1 MAGVA
6 LLSVA
11 AVAGSAM
18 TNESCAAYEYICRR
32 IPNRNPTLQR
42 EGTGKNQ
49 VRVTP
54 PHLTESQYHVSPQSC
69 SGQLPVLLAPL
80 SMQTPP
86 KQRSEEAKILDEEQP
101 EQEKEDVLRAMLF
114 VAEDEIR
121 AKEVQV
127 ELMQQMLVTTEQE
140 IGSKDDR
147 IGELVNENTKLRDE
161 LAKFAQLFDRCLSKS
176 EGPRGSLSS
185 MATPPKPAAAGSA
198 SSSQSADAPPQ
209 PPQPHAEAGDGSSG
223 PAAAAKPSHH
233 ADRAGESRA
242 GERAA
247 PREPLESRA
256 VDDAALLQEASFDE

>member
-1 MAGVA
+1 
-6 LLSVA
+6 
-11 AVAGSAM
+11 
-18 TNESCAAYEYICRR
+18 
-32 IPNRNPTLQR
+32 
-42 EGTGKNQ
+42 
-49 VRVTP
+49 
-54 PHLTESQYHVSPQSC
+54 
-69 SGQLPVLLAPL
+69 
-80 SMQTPP
+80 MQTSPR
-86 KQRSEEAKILDEEQP
+86 QRSEEAKILDEEQP

-161 LAKFAQLFDRCLSKS
+161 LAKFAQLFDRYLSKS

-198 SSSQSADAPPQ
+198 SKPAAAGSASSSQSADAPPQ
-209 PPQPHAEAGDGSSG
+209 PPQLHAEAGDGSSG

-247 PREPLESRA
+247 LCEPPESRA
-256 VDDAALLQEASFDE
+256 VDDAALQQEASFDE